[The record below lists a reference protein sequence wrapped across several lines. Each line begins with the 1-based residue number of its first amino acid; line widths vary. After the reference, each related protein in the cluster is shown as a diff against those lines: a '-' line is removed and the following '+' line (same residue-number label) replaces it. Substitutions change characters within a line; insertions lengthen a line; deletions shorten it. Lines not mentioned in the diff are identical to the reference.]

1 MKTRFPIFAVLTM
14 LAACSAPV
22 VEPAPQKPAAT
33 PVTLPAPFAPIRPAG
48 EWIDWPITPGDW
60 VYRQD
65 DRGSIALFGPAGSD
79 AIVTVRCDRQRQRLY
94 LSRAGNGTDAV
105 MLVRASS
112 MRKEYRAGNTGANP
126 PYLATEIMPND
137 PMLDAIASTRGRI
150 AIEVSGQAAI
160 AIPLWSEF
168 PRVIEDC
175 R

>member
-1 MKTRFPIFAVLTM
+1 MKTRFPIFAILTM

-65 DRGSIALFGPAGSD
+65 DRGSIALFGQPGAD
-79 AIVTVRCDRQRQRLY
+79 ALVTLRCDQTRKKIY
-94 LSRAGNGTDAV
+94 LSRAGIRTDAV

-112 MRKEYRAGNTGANP
+112 IRKEYRAGGTGATP
-126 PYLATEIMPND
+126 SYLATEIMPND
-137 PMLDAIASTRGRI
+137 PMLDAVAFSRGRF
-150 AIEVSGQAAI
+150 AIEVSGLPAL
-160 AIPLWSEF
+160 AIPVWSEI
-168 PRVIEDC
+168 PRIVEDC